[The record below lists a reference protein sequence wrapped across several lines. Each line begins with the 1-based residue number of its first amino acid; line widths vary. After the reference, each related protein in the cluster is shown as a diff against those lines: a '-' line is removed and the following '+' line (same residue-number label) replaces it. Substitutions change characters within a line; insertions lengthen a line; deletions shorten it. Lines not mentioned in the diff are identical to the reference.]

1 MTVYSAKT
9 GRRYIEPVNRRSRV
23 RCACC
28 GNRATHLLMADGAAM
43 GTGCE
48 LYGRRWAK
56 NYDGALKSL
65 QRLKAASARA
75 ALERS
80 EG

>member
-9 GRRYIEPVNRRSRV
+9 GRRYIEPVSGRSRV
-23 RCACC
+23 KCACC
-28 GNRATHLLMADGAAM
+28 GNRATQLLMADGAAM

-48 LYGRRWAK
+48 LYGRRWVK
-56 NYDGALKSL
+56 NYDSALKSL
-65 QRLKAASARA
+65 HRLKTAASRA

-80 EG
+80 KG

>member
-9 GRRYIEPVNRRSRV
+9 GRRYIEPVSGMSRV

-48 LYGRRWAK
+48 LYGRRWVK

-65 QRLKAASARA
+65 HRLKAASARA